1 MFFKGFVMDLYLP
14 KGFKFAGVHCGVK
27 PNTTKLDLALIV
39 SDFPATAAGIYTRNL
54 VCGAPVQL
62 DRVRTP
68 GKDFRAIVVNSGVAN
83 ACTGED
89 GFNNAHQMA
98 EWAAKTVG
106 ANDEAALVM
115 STGVIGVQLPMD
127 RIQAGIEAAGKE
139 LAATKEAFHNA
150 ALAIMTTDTVEKV
163 ASRKIALSNGNEV
176 TLTGMCKGAAM
187 IGPNMA
193 TMLCAI
199 LTDAALLPEQAQD
212 LLRRAADRTFN
223 CISVE
228 GHTSTSDTVLLMANG
243 MANPGPL
250 PEADI
255 FPFADALTDICSEL
269 ARMIPNDGE
278 GVTHLITVNV
288 LGCATQA
295 NAKKIAKTIAND
307 VLVKTA
313 ICGADPNW
321 GRIVSA
327 AGRAGVDFNPAYVSL
342 KINGYSLY
350 RDGTPLSFDKEAVSE
365 SIRSNR
371 ETIFEIH
378 FEEGDASARFWTSD
392 LTTEYVH
399 LNADYTT

>member
-1 MFFKGFVMDLYLP
+1 MNLCLP
-14 KGFKFAGVHCGVK
+14 KGFKFAGIHCGVK
-27 PNTTKLDLALIV
+27 PDTTKLDMALIV
-39 SDFPATAAGIYTRNL
+39 SDVPATAAGVYTRNL

-62 DRVRTP
+62 DRARTP
-68 GKDFRAIVVNSGVAN
+68 GKNFRAIVVNSGVAN
-83 ACTGED
+83 ACTGEE
-89 GFNNAHQMA
+89 GFHNAHRMA

-106 ANDEAALVM
+106 ADGETALVM

-127 RIQAGIEAAGKE
+127 KIESGIAMAGKE
-139 LAATKEAFHNA
+139 LAATKDAFHNA
-150 ALAIMTTDTVEKV
+150 ARAIMTTDTVEKTT
-163 ASRKIALSNGNEV
+163 SRKITLSNGNEV
-176 TLTGMCKGAAM
+176 VLTGMCKGAAM

-193 TMLCAI
+193 TMLCVI
-199 LTDAALLPEQAQD
+199 LTDASLLPKQAQD
-212 LLRRAADRTFN
+212 ILCRAADCTFN

-250 PEADI
+250 PEADLS
-255 FPFADALTDICSEL
+255 PFADALIDVCAEL

-278 GVTHLITVNV
+278 GVSHLITVHV
-288 LGCATQA
+288 LGCATPSD
-295 NAKKIAKTIAND
+295 AKTIAKTIAND

-342 KINGYSLY
+342 KINGYPLY
-350 RDGTPLSFDKEAVSE
+350 RDGTPVNFDKKAVSE
-365 SIRSNR
+365 SIRSQR
-371 ETIFEIH
+371 ETIFELH
-378 FEEGDASARFWTSD
+378 FKEGDASARFWTSD